1 MDCIESDSRGPY
13 GQFRP
18 YPLWDRG
25 MSFPLDVSP
34 QLAILIGTAL
44 LLAIGWSATW
54 WAARRQSSE
63 VDQFRNQ
70 LHELLAVKDPSHR
83 LHVNGR
89 PSEFVDMA
97 ATVNRLL
104 DVRTEEEPEDETQPQ
119 EPLFG
124 LLAETIPEVV
134 LIHHEHMLFANA
146 MAADLFG
153 VQPQALLGKPVTDL
167 VRPAY
172 RAVTRKHIAAL
183 LAGEDPGDDIEIQL
197 INGDDRGLWVELH
210 SRVIAY
216 DDQQAILSVARD
228 IGHRKSMEASLGRG
242 KLQARITL
250 ESIGEGVITTDT
262 QGVIDYMNEAAETLT
277 GTGRTSGI
285 GKQLTDLIALV
296 DEADRKSLGDPVMK
310 CLAERR
316 RVNLGR
322 RALLLS
328 RQSDKE
334 HSIELTAS
342 PIRGPDNHIAG
353 CVIIFHDVSEIRGLT
368 RQMSYQA
375 THDALTGLVNR
386 SEFERRVDGALQ
398 SARSEDVSHV
408 LCYLDLDRFK
418 AVNDTSGHLA
428 GDNMLREI
436 AGLLKDRVRD
446 SDTIGR
452 LGGDEFGMLLV
463 GCPLDKARQIADDTC
478 RAIADHRFVWQ
489 DQIFDIGVSI
499 GLVEMDGQSGSVE
512 SMLSAADSACYV
524 AKQKGRGRVHVYSAR
539 DEAVARERGEI
550 QWLQRL
556 QVALKE
562 NRFELHA
569 QPIISLA
576 GRVSR
581 GPAVEVLLR
590 MRDESGQTIGPA
602 QFLASAERYQLM
614 SHIDRWVVQ
623 ATLTAIASGALRLP
637 EHRSCAINLSG
648 QTLGDEGFLEF
659 VVDCL
664 DHTGVAPEQICFE
677 MPETAVVGNLEHAGR
692 FINVLHGM
700 GCRFALDDFG
710 GGLGS
715 FSNLKHLALDY
726 LKIDGTFTRNLGRDN
741 VNQAMV
747 AAMIK
752 LARTLDFEV
761 IAEQVE
767 DQVSFETVR
776 RMGVDFAQGYVV
788 ERPQPLPAVH

>member
-1 MDCIESDSRGPY
+1 MTLP
-13 GQFRP
+13 
-18 YPLWDRG
+18 WA
-25 MSFPLDVSP
+25 VSP
-34 QLAILIGTAL
+34 VLA
-44 LLAIGWSATW
+44 
-54 WAARRQSSE
+54 AA
-63 VDQFRNQ
+63 FAAAA
-70 LHELLAVKDPSHR
+70 LLAVAWLWTGWAGRRQAREVTRLRDELHQLLAAADPEKR

-89 PSEFVDMA
+89 QAEFVDVA
-97 ATVNRLL
+97 ASVNRLL
-104 DVRTEEEPEDETQPQ
+104 EQRAAPAAPPDRETLPEKA
-119 EPLFG
+119 LFN
-124 LLAETIPEVV
+124 LLAETIPEIV
-134 LIHHEHMLFANA
+134 LVHNEHMLFANS

-153 VQPQALLGKPVTDL
+153 VQPAALVDKPLTDL
-167 VRPAY
+167 IRPAY

-183 LAGEDPGDDIEIQL
+183 LAGEGAEEDLEIQL
-197 INGDDRGLWVELH
+197 IHGDERSLWVELH
-210 SRVIAY
+210 SRVIVY
-216 DDQQAILSVARD
+216 DGQQAILSVARD
-228 IGHRKSMEASLGRG
+228 ISHRKSMEASLGRS

-250 ESIGEGVITTDT
+250 ESIGEGVITTDA

-277 GTGRTSGI
+277 GTGRSAGI

-296 DEADRKSLGDPVMK
+296 DETDRKSLGDPVQK

-322 RALLLS
+322 RALMLS
-328 RQSDKE
+328 RQSDAE
-334 HSIELTAS
+334 HSVELTAS
-342 PIRGPDNHIAG
+342 PIRGHDQQVAG
-353 CVIIFHDVSEIRGLT
+353 CVIIFHDVSEMRGLA

-386 SEFERRVDGALQ
+386 LEFERRVDSALQ

-418 AVNDTSGHLA
+418 VVNDTSGHLA

-436 AGLLKDRVRD
+436 AALLKDRVRD
-446 SDTIGR
+446 SDTVAR

-478 RAIADHRFVWQ
+478 RAIAEHRFVWQ

-499 GLVEMDGQSGSVE
+499 GLVEIDSQSGSVE
-512 SMLSAADSACYV
+512 SSLSAADSACYV
-524 AKQKGRGRVHVYSAR
+524 AKQKGRGRVHVYSSR
-539 DEAVARERGEI
+539 DEVVARQRGEI
-550 QWLQRL
+550 QWLQSL

-576 GRVSR
+576 GRVTH
-581 GPAVEVLLR
+581 GPAIEVLLR
-590 MRDESGQTIGPA
+590 MRDDTGKVIGPA
-602 QFLASAERYQLM
+602 QFLAAAERYQLM

-623 ATLTAIASGALRLP
+623 TTLTAIATGALRLP
-637 EHRSCAINLSG
+637 GDRSCGINLSG

-677 MPETAVVGNLEHAGR
+677 MPEAAVVGNLEHADR

-715 FSNLKHLALDY
+715 FANLKHLALDY
-726 LKIDGTFTRNLGRDN
+726 LKIDGTFTRNLGRDH

-747 AAMIK
+747 SAMIE
-752 LARTLDFEV
+752 LARTLNFDV
-761 IAEQVE
+761 VAEQVE
-767 DQVSFETVR
+767 DQASFEAVR
-776 RMGVDFAQGYVV
+776 KMGVDFAQGYVV
-788 ERPQPLPAVH
+788 ERPRPLQSLH